1 MKSQKLSAIMF
12 GKDKSILEY
21 KDRLK
26 FNEIYDEYLQG
37 HFITVV
43 NMINT
48 YGDFLFFKDLLVFLQ
63 TKYRSEEYRKGIYW
77 HFYQI
82 YFEELNIRV

>member
-12 GKDKSILEY
+12 GEDKSILEY

-37 HFITVV
+37 HLITVV
-43 NMINT
+43 NMINN
-48 YGDFLFFKDLLVFLQ
+48 YGEFLFFKDLCVFLQ
-63 TKYRSEEYRKGIYW
+63 TKYRSEEYKESIYW

-82 YFEELNIRV
+82 YFDELNIKV